1 MNQNLSE
8 ELLLN
13 GGSFHFINLPST
25 CEGGSAN
32 TNPSV
37 FIDGEDLLLNVR
49 KVQYML
55 YHSEYAQKFQLYCC
69 PLVYVNPENDIT
81 LTTTNYLC
89 KLDPNTL
96 ALDSFEKVDTSL
108 LDVKPI
114 WEFVGLEDARIVKWN
129 NKTYLIGVRRDTT
142 TNGEGRMEFSEILNG
157 KEISRT
163 RIEPPAP
170 SYCEKNWMPIL
181 DMPFHFVKWTN
192 PTEVVK
198 VDLHKKTSETIV
210 LTEEQFALKRDIR
223 GGSQVIPYKNYRI
236 ALTHEVDL
244 FYNEQGKKDA
254 QYYHRFIVWDK
265 EWNIVFRSEEFK
277 FFGANIEFSCGMA
290 LQNENLLISIGFQD
304 SSAFLIKM
312 PTAFFE
318 NFVGISSEKS
328 VLKNSKQTPLALER
342 LAVNPNL
349 AENNLALANFYFN
362 NRLWSSAL
370 SFYLRSAELF
380 NQCNEIKNAYD
391 CLLKIVDC
399 IANEGNRHNAEKNV
413 IMNAINLIPNAP
425 EALIKLSQYHE
436 FHKNWIESLL
446 YANLALEKK
455 DKKDKDY
462 FLYIFQKAVALWWSG
477 DGQESRKLM
486 FDIAENYTHL
496 MGEDFKKLLQ
506 KNITSLGSSS
516 DPFLPYTPLNF
527 SSMMYQFDGLKDVK
541 RNYSQ
546 TYQDLFVLSMLKGK
560 KKGSYLEIGSADP
573 FFGSNTALLESNF
586 EWSGVSIEIL
596 ENEVE
601 KFAKSRKN
609 PIILHDATKVDYSK
623 LLEKYKFATD
633 VDYLQVDCEPPSIT
647 YEILTKIPFDKY
659 RFAVITFEHDY
670 YADLTKIY
678 REKSREFL
686 IEKGYTLVGSNIS
699 PNDNCAYE
707 DWWVH
712 PELVDADVIEM
723 FLSNSD
729 CTKSAEKYMFG
740 EFSSSPLK
748 FRQKNKKN
756 EWV

>member
-1 MNQNLSE
+1 
-8 ELLLN
+8 
-13 GGSFHFINLPST
+13 
-25 CEGGSAN
+25 
-32 TNPSV
+32 
-37 FIDGEDLLLNVR
+37 
-49 KVQYML
+49 
-55 YHSEYAQKFQLYCC
+55 
-69 PLVYVNPENDIT
+69 
-81 LTTTNYLC
+81 
-89 KLDPNTL
+89 
-96 ALDSFEKVDTSL
+96 
-108 LDVKPI
+108 
-114 WEFVGLEDARIVKWN
+114 
-129 NKTYLIGVRRDTT
+129 
-142 TNGEGRMEFSEILNG
+142 
-157 KEISRT
+157 
-163 RIEPPAP
+163 
-170 SYCEKNWMPIL
+170 
-181 DMPFHFVKWTN
+181 
-192 PTEVVK
+192 
-198 VDLHKKTSETIV
+198 
-210 LTEEQFALKRDIR
+210 
-223 GGSQVIPYKNYRI
+223 
-236 ALTHEVDL
+236 
-244 FYNEQGKKDA
+244 
-254 QYYHRFIVWDK
+254 
-265 EWNIVFRSEEFK
+265 
-277 FFGANIEFSCGMA
+277 
-290 LQNENLLISIGFQD
+290 
-304 SSAFLIKM
+304 
-312 PTAFFE
+312 
-318 NFVGISSEKS
+318 
-328 VLKNSKQTPLALER
+328 
-342 LAVNPNL
+342 
-349 AENNLALANFYFN
+349 
-362 NRLWSSAL
+362 
-370 SFYLRSAELF
+370 
-380 NQCNEIKNAYD
+380 
-391 CLLKIVDC
+391 
-399 IANEGNRHNAEKNV
+399 
-413 IMNAINLIPNAP
+413 
-425 EALIKLSQYHE
+425 
-436 FHKNWIESLL
+436 
-446 YANLALEKK
+446 
-455 DKKDKDY
+455 
-462 FLYIFQKAVALWWSG
+462 
-477 DGQESRKLM
+477 
-486 FDIAENYTHL
+486 

-748 FRQKNKKN
+748 FRQKNKKT
-756 EWV
+756 

>member
-32 TNPSV
+32 TNPSI

-277 FFGANIEFSCGMA
+277 FFGANVEFSCGMA

-707 DWWVH
+707 DWWVN
-712 PELVDADVIEM
+712 PELGRRR
-723 FLSNSD
+723 
-729 CTKSAEKYMFG
+729 TKKCSECLVVG
-740 EFSSSPLK
+740 LI
-748 FRQKNKKN
+748 RQKITQAL
-756 EWV
+756 

>member
-32 TNPSV
+32 TNPSI

-277 FFGANIEFSCGMA
+277 FFGANVEFSCGMA

-707 DWWVH
+707 DWWVN

-740 EFSSSPLK
+740 DFSSSPLK
-748 FRQKNKKN
+748 FRQKNKKT
-756 EWV
+756 

>member
-32 TNPSV
+32 TNPSI

-192 PTEVVK
+192 PTEVVR

-399 IANEGNRHNAEKNV
+399 IANEGNRNNAEKNV

-740 EFSSSPLK
+740 EFSSSALK
-748 FRQKNKKN
+748 FRQKNKKT
-756 EWV
+756 

>member
-32 TNPSV
+32 TNPSI

-399 IANEGNRHNAEKNV
+399 IANEGSRHNAEKNV

-740 EFSSSPLK
+740 DFSSSPLK
-748 FRQKNKKN
+748 FRQKNKKT
-756 EWV
+756 

>member
-740 EFSSSPLK
+740 EFSK
-748 FRQKNKKN
+748 HKKT
-756 EWV
+756 

>member
-1 MNQNLSE
+1 MNHYLSE
-8 ELLLN
+8 KLLRN
-13 GGSFHFINLPST
+13 GGSFQFINLPSN

-32 TNPSV
+32 TNPSI
-37 FIDGEDLLLNVR
+37 FIDGQDVLLNIR

-55 YHSEYAQKFQLYCC
+55 YHSEYLQKFQMYCS
-69 PLVYVNPENDIT
+69 PLVYLNPENDIT

-96 ALDSFEKVDTSL
+96 SIESFQKVDTSL
-108 LDVKPI
+108 LDVKPM
-114 WEFVGLEDARIVKWN
+114 WEFVGLEDARVVKWN

-163 RIEPPAP
+163 RIEPPTH

-210 LTEEQFALKRDIR
+210 LTKSELDLKRDIR
-223 GGSQVIPYKNYRI
+223 GGSQVIPYKDYRI
-236 ALTHEVDL
+236 AMTHEVDL

-254 QYYHRFIVWDK
+254 QYFHRFIVWDK
-265 EWNIVFRSEEFK
+265 EWNIVYHSEEFK

-290 LQNENLLISIGFQD
+290 LQEDNLIISIGFQD
-304 SSAFLIKM
+304 STAFLIKM
-312 PTAFFE
+312 PTEFFE
-318 NFVGISSEKS
+318 NFVGMSSIEIAPA
-328 VLKNSKQTPLALER
+328 NTKQTPLSLER
-342 LAVNPNL
+342 LAINPHS

-362 NRLWSSAL
+362 NGLWSSAL

-380 NQCNEIKNAYD
+380 EKSSQSKNAFD

-399 IANEGNRHNAEKNV
+399 IANEGNRHNAEKNA
-413 IMNAINLIPNAP
+413 IMNAVNLLPNAP
-425 EALIKLSQYHE
+425 EGLIKLSQHHE
-436 FHKNWIESLL
+436 FHKNWLDAL
-446 YANLALEKK
+446 MYANLALQKK
-455 DKKDKDY
+455 NKNDDDY
-462 FLYIFQKAVALWWSG
+462 FLYLFQKAVALWWSG
-477 DGQESRKLM
+477 DGKESRKLM
-486 FDIAENYTHL
+486 FHIAENYTHL

-527 SSMMYQFDGLKDVK
+527 DSMLYKFNGLENVK

-560 KKGSYLEIGSADP
+560 KKGTYLEIGSADP
-573 FFGSNTALLESNF
+573 FYGSNTALLESNF
-586 EWSGVSIEIL
+586 EWDGVSIEIL
-596 ENEVE
+596 QNEVE

-609 PIILHDATKVDYSK
+609 PIILHDATKVNYAS
-623 LLEKYKFATD
+623 LLEQYRFPKD

-647 YEILTKIPFDKY
+647 YQILTQIPFDKY

-670 YADLTKIY
+670 YADLTKLY

-686 IEKGYTLVGSNIS
+686 ISKGYVLVGSNIS
-699 PNDNCAYE
+699 PNDECPYE

-712 PELVDADVIEM
+712 PELVDNEIIEM
-723 FLSNSD
+723 FLSKSE
-729 CTKSAEKYMFG
+729 CTKNAEKYMFG
-740 EFSSSPLK
+740 EFSK
-748 FRQKNKKN
+748 HKKT
-756 EWV
+756 

>member
-32 TNPSV
+32 TNPSI

-399 IANEGNRHNAEKNV
+399 IANEGNRNNAEKNV

-678 REKSREFL
+678 REKSREYL

-740 EFSSSPLK
+740 EFSSSALK
-748 FRQKNKKN
+748 FRQKNKKT
-756 EWV
+756 

>member
-1 MNQNLSE
+1 
-8 ELLLN
+8 
-13 GGSFHFINLPST
+13 
-25 CEGGSAN
+25 
-32 TNPSV
+32 
-37 FIDGEDLLLNVR
+37 
-49 KVQYML
+49 
-55 YHSEYAQKFQLYCC
+55 
-69 PLVYVNPENDIT
+69 
-81 LTTTNYLC
+81 
-89 KLDPNTL
+89 
-96 ALDSFEKVDTSL
+96 
-108 LDVKPI
+108 
-114 WEFVGLEDARIVKWN
+114 
-129 NKTYLIGVRRDTT
+129 
-142 TNGEGRMEFSEILNG
+142 
-157 KEISRT
+157 
-163 RIEPPAP
+163 
-170 SYCEKNWMPIL
+170 MPIL

-277 FFGANIEFSCGMA
+277 FFGANVEFSCGMA

-707 DWWVH
+707 DWWVN

-740 EFSSSPLK
+740 DFSSSPLK
-748 FRQKNKKN
+748 FRQKNKKT
-756 EWV
+756 

>member
-1 MNQNLSE
+1 MNHYLSE
-8 ELLLN
+8 KLLRN
-13 GGSFHFINLPST
+13 GGSFQFINLPSN

-32 TNPSV
+32 TNPSI
-37 FIDGEDLLLNVR
+37 FIDGQDVLLNIR

-55 YHSEYAQKFQLYCC
+55 YHSEYLQKFQMYCS
-69 PLVYVNPENDIT
+69 PLVYLNPENDIT

-96 ALDSFEKVDTSL
+96 SIESFQKVDTSL
-108 LDVKPI
+108 LDVKPM
-114 WEFVGLEDARIVKWN
+114 WEFVGLEDARVVKWN

-163 RIEPPAP
+163 RIEPPTH

-210 LTEEQFALKRDIR
+210 LTKSELDLKRDIR
-223 GGSQVIPYKNYRI
+223 GGSQVIPYKDYRI
-236 ALTHEVDL
+236 AMTHEVDL

-254 QYYHRFIVWDK
+254 QYFHRFIVWDK
-265 EWNIVFRSEEFK
+265 EWNIVYHSEEFK

-290 LQNENLLISIGFQD
+290 LQEDNLIISIGFQD
-304 SSAFLIKM
+304 STAFLIKM
-312 PTAFFE
+312 PTEFFE
-318 NFVGISSEKS
+318 NFVGMSSVEIAPA
-328 VLKNSKQTPLALER
+328 NTKQTPLSLER
-342 LAVNPNL
+342 LAINPHS

-362 NRLWSSAL
+362 NGLWSSAL

-380 NQCNEIKNAYD
+380 EKSSQSKNAFD

-399 IANEGNRHNAEKNV
+399 IANEGNRHNAEKNA
-413 IMNAINLIPNAP
+413 IMNAVNLLPNAP
-425 EALIKLSQYHE
+425 EGLIKLSQHHE
-436 FHKNWIESLL
+436 FHKNWLDAL
-446 YANLALEKK
+446 MYANLALQKK
-455 DKKDKDY
+455 NKNDDDY
-462 FLYIFQKAVALWWSG
+462 FLYLFQKAVALWWSG
-477 DGQESRKLM
+477 DGKESRKLM
-486 FDIAENYTHL
+486 FHIAENYTHL

-527 SSMMYQFDGLKDVK
+527 DSMLYKFNGLENVK

-560 KKGSYLEIGSADP
+560 KKGTYLEIGSADP
-573 FFGSNTALLESNF
+573 FYGSNTALLESNF
-586 EWSGVSIEIL
+586 EWDGVSIEIL
-596 ENEVE
+596 QNEVE

-609 PIILHDATKVDYSK
+609 PIILHDATKVNYAS
-623 LLEKYKFATD
+623 LLEQYTFPKD

-647 YEILTKIPFDKY
+647 YQILTQIPFDKY

-670 YADLTKIY
+670 YADLTKLY

-686 IEKGYTLVGSNIS
+686 ISKGYVLVGSNIS
-699 PNDNCAYE
+699 PNDECPYE

-712 PELVDADVIEM
+712 PELVDNEIIEM
-723 FLSNSD
+723 FLSKSE
-729 CTKSAEKYMFG
+729 CTKNAEKYMFG
-740 EFSSSPLK
+740 EFSK
-748 FRQKNKKN
+748 HKKT
-756 EWV
+756 

>member
-32 TNPSV
+32 TNPSI

-740 EFSSSPLK
+740 EFSSSALK
-748 FRQKNKKN
+748 FRQKNKKT
-756 EWV
+756 

>member
-32 TNPSV
+32 TNPSI

-740 EFSSSPLK
+740 EFSSSSSPLK
-748 FRQKNKKN
+748 FRQKNKKT
-756 EWV
+756 